1 MDEPKVMYL
10 AVIQFVYDT
19 DKGVDKDE
27 ATICEEV
34 NSDMDQYKSVM
45 CRAEIYDSFWITL

>member
-10 AVIQFVYDT
+10 SVIQFVYDT

-34 NSDMDQYKSVM
+34 NSVMDQYKSVM
-45 CRAEIYDSFWITL
+45 CRAEIYD

>member
-19 DKGVDKDE
+19 DEGVDKDE

-34 NSDMDQYKSVM
+34 NSVMDQYKSVM